1 MREAELEIVEEYVM
15 KRQNTAA
22 QYIVKRQIMDLC
34 EEAVRRLGAQ
44 VSKRWCK
51 YEGLELEGG
60 QAMIDAEDEEDPE
73 GTDG

>member
-1 MREAELEIVEEYVM
+1 
-15 KRQNTAA
+15 
-22 QYIVKRQIMDLC
+22 MDLC
-34 EEAVRRLGAQ
+34 GEAVRRLGAQ

-73 GTDG
+73 GPDG